1 MKWTA
6 SKDEIYDD
14 AESSGENVIYGDAVL
29 DVAGLMVDDMKD
41 CLDCFHDLYG
51 SVKILQ
57 PKLKVP

>member
-41 CLDCFHDLYG
+41 CLDRFHDLYG